1 MHADLYTWGINKK
14 LRSARVPWCRTD
26 QGRKHTVEVVF
37 LSCWPQREQLERK
50 VALVFSAFCNS
61 SLFVWLA
68 CGRSLLYFIHQRG
81 KFHFNIAGY
90 DKIASVAQRLAH
102 SRTDWMKSDYCL
114 IPVECL
120 KHSVCWTNS
129 VSQYLMWCLK
139 VSKCSN
145 KILLDF

>member
-1 MHADLYTWGINKK
+1 MLTCILGGLIKNGGQQESHDAGQI
-14 LRSARVPWCRTD
+14 
-26 QGRKHTVEVVF
+26 RKEDTMVF
-37 LSCWPQREQLERK
+37 CSFPTGHDVSSQRGKGLLCQC
-50 VALVFSAFCNS
+50 FCNS

-81 KFHFNIAGY
+81 KFHFNIAGS
-90 DKIASVAQRLAH
+90 DKKQLQQH
-102 SRTDWMKSDYCL
+102 SALHIVGLTECKSDYCL

-129 VSQYLMWCLK
+129 VLQYLIWCLK
-139 VSKCSN
+139 LSKCSN